1 MYALNSFLLA
11 QYVNI
16 KHSPLHI
23 HRQFAFMNNILHEVI
38 PLSSANLID
47 PFGRH
52 IDYVRI
58 SVTDRCDFRCTY
70 CMDEDVTFLR
80 RKDILSLE
88 EIVNI
93 AQTFIKLGSKR
104 IRITGGEPLVRKNIL
119 WALEQISNTPGLE
132 ELTLTTNG
140 SQLKKMA
147 KSLSNAGVTRINVS
161 LDTLS
166 PELFEKMTRRD
177 QFHQVIEG
185 IEEMA
190 LHDFKR
196 NKINSV
202 ILKNHNDN
210 EIADL
215 AQFALNRNMDI
226 SFIEEMPLG
235 VITDHDR
242 AAAYIS
248 SDEIIDTL
256 KKRFTLNPSVLK
268 TGGPSTYFDVENH
281 QGHIGIISPHSHNFC
296 STCNRIRLTA
306 EGRLLL
312 CLGNE
317 HSMDLKPYLRQP
329 EEQDITLD
337 EAIIKSL
344 DLKPEKHHFN
354 LNEEP
359 QILRFMSATGG

>member
-1 MYALNSFLLA
+1 
-11 QYVNI
+11 
-16 KHSPLHI
+16 
-23 HRQFAFMNNILHEVI
+23 
-38 PLSSANLID
+38 
-47 PFGRH
+47 
-52 IDYVRI
+52 
-58 SVTDRCDFRCTY
+58 
-70 CMDEDVTFLR
+70 MDEDVTFLP

-88 EIVNI
+88 EIVNV
-93 AQTFIKLGSKR
+93 AQAFIKLGSKR

-147 KSLSNAGVTRINVS
+147 KSLHDVGVTRINVS
-161 LDTLS
+161 LDTLK
-166 PELFEKMTRRD
+166 PDLFERMTRRD
-177 QFHQVIEG
+177 QFHQVVEG
-185 IEEMA
+185 IDEMNRY
-190 LHDFKR
+190 DFKR

-202 ILKNHNDN
+202 ILKNHNDH

-215 AQFALNRNMDI
+215 ARFSLERNMDI

-242 AAAYIS
+242 AEAYIS
-248 SDEIIDTL
+248 SDEVISTL
-256 KKRFTLNPSVLK
+256 KSHFTLTPSELK
-268 TGGPSTYFDVENH
+268 TGGPSTYFDVKDY
-281 QGHIGIISPHSHNFC
+281 QGHVGIISPHSHNFC

-317 HSMDLKPYLRQP
+317 HSMDLKPYLRTP
-329 EEQDITLD
+329 EAQEISLN
-337 EAIIKSL
+337 EAIIQSL
-344 DLKPEKHHFN
+344 ALKPEKHHFN

>member
-1 MYALNSFLLA
+1 
-11 QYVNI
+11 
-16 KHSPLHI
+16 
-23 HRQFAFMNNILHEVI
+23 MNTILHEVMF
-38 PLSSANLID
+38 LNTANLID

-70 CMDEDVTFLR
+70 CMDEDVTFLP

-88 EIVNI
+88 EIVTV
-93 AQTFIKLGSKR
+93 AQTFIKMGSKK

-119 WALEQISNTPGLE
+119 WALDQISNTQGLE

-140 SQLKKMA
+140 SQLKKMS
-147 KSLSNAGVTRINVS
+147 KDLFNAGVSRINVS
-161 LDTLS
+161 LDTLK
-166 PELFEKMTRRD
+166 PEQFERMTRRD
-177 QFHQVIEG
+177 KFHQVIDG
-185 IEEMA
+185 IEEMNRYA
-190 LHDFKR
+190 FRR

-202 ILKNHNDN
+202 ILKNQNDD
-210 EIADL
+210 EIVDL
-215 AQFALNRNMDI
+215 AKFALLRDMDI

-242 AAAYIS
+242 AAAYMS
-248 SDEIIDTL
+248 SDEVIRLLDAHLTL
-256 KKRFTLNPSVLK
+256 TPSALK
-268 TGGPSTYFDVENH
+268 TGGPTRYFDVEH
-281 QGHIGIISPHSHNFC
+281 HTGHIGVISPHSHNFC
-296 STCNRIRLTA
+296 STCNRVRLTA

-317 HSMDLKPYLRQP
+317 HSMDLRPYLRVP
-329 EEQDITLD
+329 AKHPFTLED
-337 EAIIKSL
+337 AIVKAL
-344 DLKPEKHHFN
+344 ALKPEKHHFN

>member
-1 MYALNSFLLA
+1 MD
-11 QYVNI
+11 
-16 KHSPLHI
+16 
-23 HRQFAFMNNILHEVI
+23 NILHEVI
-38 PLSSANLID
+38 SLNPANLID

-70 CMDEDVTFLR
+70 CMDEEVSFLP

-88 EIVNI
+88 EIVKV
-93 AQTFIKLGSKR
+93 AQSFIKLGSKK

-119 WALEQISNTPGLE
+119 WALDKISHSPGLE

-140 SQLKKMA
+140 SQLKKMS
-147 KSLSNAGVTRINVS
+147 KDLFNVGVSRINVS
-161 LDTLS
+161 LDTLK
-166 PELFEKMTRRD
+166 PAQFERMTRRD
-177 QFHQVIEG
+177 KFHQVVEG
-185 IEEMA
+185 IDEMG
-190 LHDFKR
+190 LYNFKR

-202 ILKNHNDN
+202 ILKHQNDD
-210 EIADL
+210 EIIDL
-215 AQFALNRNMDI
+215 AQFALQRNMDI

-242 AAAYIS
+242 AAAYMS
-248 SDEIIDTL
+248 SDDVIATL
-256 KKRFTLNPSVLK
+256 KKHLVLTPSSLK
-268 TGGPSTYFDVENH
+268 TGGPTSYFDVENH
-281 QGHIGIISPHSHNFC
+281 SGHIGVISPHSHNFC
-296 STCNRIRLTA
+296 STCNRVRLTA

-317 HSMDLKPYLRQP
+317 HSMDLKPYLRAP
-329 EEQDITLD
+329 DEHKITLED
-337 EAIIKSL
+337 AIVEAL
-344 DLKPEKHHFN
+344 ALKPEKHHFN